1 VRLLRGSL
9 LLALG
14 LVAAAACSESTAA
27 PTPTPAPTTTTVAPR
42 PASDRFT
49 IGVIT
54 PRTGANTELGASIRA
69 GAQLALDDVNAAGG
83 VNGHEV
89 NVVQRDEGDNPAATA
104 LAVQDLIQ
112 LGVNAIIGPTGS
124 GDVLGTLRT
133 TVRAGILS
141 CSPTASALALD
152 AFPAD
157 GLFFRTV
164 PSDSL
169 QAAAIART
177 VEQTGTD
184 NAALVYLDD
193 AYGRP
198 FGSAVQA
205 ALAHQGT
212 GVSLALGV
220 DGSESSLQQA
230 VTTVAAQH
238 PQVIVVVA
246 DAASGPG
253 VVAAIDA
260 ALTASPPT
268 FVVNDQLRR
277 PTSQAATYPVD
288 LARRVIGVAPAA
300 LPPSWLLDRVHRLI
314 PDSLGLFAANAYDC
328 VNVIALAAE
337 AAGSTDP
344 RAAASELVSVT
355 SNGTQCRDFATC
367 ARYLSSGRN
376 IDYDGATSLELD
388 AQGRV
393 TSAVFDQ
400 FAFDDTG
407 RDVTT
412 GTVSVS
418 AG

>member
-1 VRLLRGSL
+1 M
-9 LLALG
+9 
-14 LVAAAACSESTAA
+14 
-27 PTPTPAPTTTTVAPR
+27 
-42 PASDRFT
+42 FT

-54 PRTGANTELGASIRA
+54 PRTGANTELGTSIRT
-69 GAQLALDDVNAAGG
+69 GVQLALDDVNAAGG
-83 VNGHEV
+83 VNGHAV

-112 LGVNAIIGPTGS
+112 LGADAIIGPTS
-124 GDVLGTLRT
+124 SVDVLGTLRT

-141 CSPTASALALD
+141 CSPTATALALD
-152 AFPAD
+152 AFPSD
-157 GLFFRTV
+157 GLFFRTI

-184 NAALVYLDD
+184 NAAVVYLDD
-193 AYGRP
+193 SYGRP
-198 FGSAVQA
+198 FASAVEN

-212 GVSLALGV
+212 GVSLAVGL
-220 DGSESSLQQA
+220 DGSETSLNKA
-230 VTTVAAQH
+230 VTTIAAQR

-246 DAASGPG
+246 DAAAGPG

-260 ALTASPPT
+260 AFSTSPPT

-300 LPPSWLLDRVHRLI
+300 LPPNWLLDRVHQLE
-314 PDSLGLFAANAYDC
+314 PDSLGLFSANAFDC
-328 VNVIALAAE
+328 ANAIALAAE
-337 AAGSTDP
+337 AASSTDP
-344 RAAASELVSVT
+344 RSAAGELVSVT
-355 SNGTQCRDFATC
+355 SNGTQCRDYAAC
-367 ARYLSSGRN
+367 SGYLANGRN
-376 IDYDGATSLELD
+376 IDYDGATGLEID
-388 AQGRV
+388 ARGRV

-400 FAFDDTG
+400 FTFDETG
-407 RDVTT
+407 RDMTT
-412 GTVSVS
+412 GSVSVT